1 MPDLKELPLILDIDN
16 LLESIRAQPTNVLET
31 KYTWQQ
37 LKEEFYLY
45 RKEAE
50 LKIKELK
57 EQCIEFM
64 TLFRRIELGR

>member
-1 MPDLKELPLILDIDN
+1 MPDLKELPLILDVDN

-50 LKIKELK
+50 L
-57 EQCIEFM
+57 
-64 TLFRRIELGR
+64 

>member
-1 MPDLKELPLILDIDN
+1 MPDPKELPLVLDIDN

-31 KYTWQQ
+31 MYTRQQ

-50 LKIKELK
+50 L
-57 EQCIEFM
+57 
-64 TLFRRIELGR
+64 